1 MNAPLRPNPTM
12 TAALRDQ
19 AGAIYNAWLNGN
31 KATARAMLAQVPHE
45 RTAYVTMTMTV
56 LAVHEGRQ
64 YEFTQF
70 IEGATQ

>member
-12 TAALRDQ
+12 LTALRDQ
-19 AGAIYNAWLNGN
+19 AGAIYQAWINGN

-56 LAVHEGRQ
+56 LAVHEGQQ
-64 YEFTQF
+64 YEFAQF
-70 IEGATQ
+70 IEGATR

>member
-19 AGAIYNAWLNGN
+19 AGAIYNAWINGN
-31 KATARAMLAQVPHE
+31 KAMARAMLAQVPPE

-56 LAVHEGRQ
+56 LAVHEGKQ
-64 YEFTQF
+64 FKFSKF
-70 IEGATQ
+70 IEGATE